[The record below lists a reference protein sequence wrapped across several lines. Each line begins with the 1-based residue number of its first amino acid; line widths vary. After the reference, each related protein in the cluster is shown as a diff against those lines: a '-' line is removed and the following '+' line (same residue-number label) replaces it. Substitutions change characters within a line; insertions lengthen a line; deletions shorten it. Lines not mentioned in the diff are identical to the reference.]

1 MQSLCN
7 KRKNDTLKWIKYIFN
22 VCFWT
27 VVSLYL
33 LIAVMVHIPYV
44 QQSLASGV
52 ASVISSKLN
61 TRVEIGRVDLG
72 FLNRL
77 VIDNTTIY
85 DQGGKPM
92 VRAARLAVRIDLLQ
106 LVEGRIRISS
116 AQVFST
122 HFTLYRANAASAP
135 NFQFALDA
143 LASKDSTKAKTP
155 LDLSVNSFIMRHCSV
170 KYDQLDRP
178 HTPGRFNPAH
188 LHITNI
194 GTYIRLNAL
203 TDDSL
208 NVALNTLSATEQSG
222 VKVDAMSLSLV
233 AGGSECRLRD
243 LSLRLPH
250 SHIAI
255 ADITA
260 RYRRLA
266 DGKVDMGSLR
276 YSALVKSASIT
287 PSDLS
292 PVVPQLAD
300 YRNPLQLRLSA
311 SGTAKRVNVNRLQI
325 TSPSGELSA
334 SADGWYE
341 ASKPHASWS
350 VNIHDLHSSL
360 KILQPLSYV
369 GLRGSAS
376 CTTSG
381 VITTAA
387 VVNTDAGSAD
397 VNMTLSANRHFS
409 GTLAASDIALGTLL
423 NDSRLGDVSAS
434 LSLSGSLPKG
444 KRPTVT
450 AEGEVSKFAYN
461 GYTYSNINI
470 NGSYADNTVK
480 GSLIIDDPNI
490 SLVAQ
495 GEYADLGKGKQ
506 LVVEAQLDHF
516 RPSVTRLTDKWG
528 DAVFSSSITADLQAS
543 GVNDSKGVVTIG
555 HFRMQSS
562 SDTCTINNL
571 QVRGG
576 FDSHEHYLVME
587 SDFGYAMLTGHF
599 NYSSLVSSVTSQIG
613 RHIPVIAPKNKDYE
627 GDNNFTLIA
636 HLNSTKW
643 MRPLLGVPLDIR
655 RPLLLRTNV
664 SDASKSMVV
673 ECEAPLF
680 IYDGATFSHA
690 NVNLHSH
697 ADSLICS
704 AEVKKH
710 QDNGDILDL
719 STHCNAADNL
729 VDMSLGWLNE
739 GKSRGCLNATSSFGK
754 NSQGVTYAHVVVKP
768 SDLTIGDKTWLVK
781 SSDIHYTP
789 KHIDIREFTIA
800 HDRQHIIVNG
810 TASASKSD
818 SLHIDLNG
826 IDVRYV
832 LDLVNFH
839 SVDFDGSASGKALIV
854 APFGDMSAHAD
865 LTVRD
870 FLFERGRMGVLS
882 ANVNWN
888 KQESQIDID
897 AIANDGD
904 DARTIIKGYVS
915 PKRDYIDLGIQA
927 DSTHIDFMH
936 SFTESFISEIDGRAV
951 GKVRLA
957 GPLSTINLTGQLVVN
972 GSAMISPL
980 NCRYTLDNDT
990 VTFVPD
996 EIELKNAVIRDAY
1009 GNAGYVNG
1017 FIHHKHLTRLSYDL
1031 EVAAD
1036 NLLAYDIR
1044 SFGDDTF
1051 YGTVFADGTVG
1062 IHGRSGYLRMDI
1074 DVTPRHGSTFV
1085 YNASTNDQISNQE
1098 FIKWNDVTSLI
1109 PNFSPSLNNSSSSL
1123 IPNFSLSLNNS
1134 SSSLIPNSSSLIP
1147 NPSSLIPNSS
1157 SDMFINFNINCT
1169 PEATIRLLMDSRTND
1184 YITMQGNGMLRATYY
1199 NKGAFNLF
1207 GTYTLAHGTYGIT
1220 IQNIIKKNFTFRE
1233 GGTFVFGGNPYDAT
1247 LNLQAI
1253 HTVNGVSLADLN
1265 VGNSFT
1271 NNTIKVNCLMN
1282 IGGIARNP
1290 QVSFDLDMPTVS
1302 SDEKQMIRSVLNSE
1316 DELNQQVV
1324 YLLGIGRFY
1333 PTGTNNS
1340 ASREQSETSL
1350 AMQSLLSGTISSQI
1364 SSVLNTVIKNDNWNF
1379 GANISTGDEGWNNAE
1394 YEGTVN
1400 GRLLNNRL
1408 LINGQFGYRDNVNT
1422 ANTNFI
1428 GDFDIRYL
1436 LMPNGNLALKVYNQ
1450 TNDRYFTKSSLNTQ
1464 GVGIIM
1470 KKDFRSI
1477 IDLFGKKKKKDKK

>member
-1 MQSLCN
+1 M
-7 KRKNDTLKWIKYIFN
+7 KWIKYIFN

-92 VRAARLAVRIDLLQ
+92 VRAARLAVRIDPLQ

-311 SGTAKRVNVNRLQI
+311 SGTAKRVNVDRLQI

-664 SDASKSMVV
+664 SDASKTMVV

-1109 PNFSPSLNNSSSSL
+1109 PH
-1123 IPNFSLSLNNS
+1123 
-1134 SSSLIPNSSSLIP
+1134 SSSLIPNS
-1147 NPSSLIPNSS
+1147 SSLIPNSS

>member
-1 MQSLCN
+1 M
-7 KRKNDTLKWIKYIFN
+7 KWIKYIFN

-369 GLRGSAS
+369 RLRGSAS

-680 IYDGATFSHA
+680 IYDGATYSHA

-719 STHCNAADNL
+719 STRCNAADNL

-839 SVDFDGSASGKALIV
+839 PVDFDGSASGKALIV

-990 VTFVPD
+990 VTLVPD

-1109 PNFSPSLNNSSSSL
+1109 NNQSSL
-1123 IPNFSLSLNNS
+1123 INNQ
-1134 SSSLIPNSSSLIP
+1134 
-1147 NPSSLIPNSS
+1147 SSLIPNSS

-1379 GANISTGDEGWNNAE
+1379 GASISTGDEGWNNAE

>member
-1 MQSLCN
+1 M
-7 KRKNDTLKWIKYIFN
+7 KWIKYIFN

-562 SDTCTINNL
+562 SDTCSINNL

-719 STHCNAADNL
+719 STRCNAADNL

-839 SVDFDGSASGKALIV
+839 PVDFDGSASGKALIV

-990 VTFVPD
+990 VTLVPD

-1051 YGTVFADGTVG
+1051 YGTVFADGNVG

-1074 DVTPRHGSTFV
+1074 DVTPCKGSTFV

-1123 IPNFSLSLNNS
+1123 IPNS
-1134 SSSLIPNSSSLIP
+1134 
-1147 NPSSLIPNSS
+1147 SSLIPNSS

-1247 LNLQAI
+1247 LDLQAI

>member
-1 MQSLCN
+1 M
-7 KRKNDTLKWIKYIFN
+7 KWIKYIFN

-311 SGTAKRVNVNRLQI
+311 SGTAKRVNVDRLQI

-369 GLRGSAS
+369 RLRGSAS

-719 STHCNAADNL
+719 STRCNAADNL

-839 SVDFDGSASGKALIV
+839 PVDFDGSASGKALIV

-990 VTFVPD
+990 VTLVPD

-1109 PNFSPSLNNSSSSL
+1109 PN
-1123 IPNFSLSLNNS
+1123 
-1134 SSSLIPNSSSLIP
+1134 SSSLIPNS
-1147 NPSSLIPNSS
+1147 SSLIPNSS

>member
-311 SGTAKRVNVNRLQI
+311 SGTAKRVNVDRLQI

-839 SVDFDGSASGKALIV
+839 PVDFDGSASGKALIV

-990 VTFVPD
+990 VTLVPD

-1036 NLLAYDIR
+1036 NLLAYDFR
-1044 SFGDDTF
+1044 DFGNDTF

-1123 IPNFSLSLNNS
+1123 IPN
-1134 SSSLIPNSSSLIP
+1134 SSSLIP
-1147 NPSSLIPNSS
+1147 NPS

>member
-1 MQSLCN
+1 M
-7 KRKNDTLKWIKYIFN
+7 KWIKYIFN

-311 SGTAKRVNVNRLQI
+311 SGTAKRVNVDRLQI

-587 SDFGYAMLTGHF
+587 SDFGYAMLKGHF

-664 SDASKSMVV
+664 SDASKTMVV

-990 VTFVPD
+990 VTLVPD

-1123 IPNFSLSLNNS
+1123 IPN
-1134 SSSLIPNSSSLIP
+1134 SSSLIPNS
-1147 NPSSLIPNSS
+1147 SSLIPNSS

>member
-1 MQSLCN
+1 M
-7 KRKNDTLKWIKYIFN
+7 KWIKYIFN

-92 VRAARLAVRIDLLQ
+92 VRAARMAVRIDLLQ

-222 VKVDAMSLSLV
+222 VKVEAMSLSLV

-255 ADITA
+255 ANITA

-311 SGTAKRVNVNRLQI
+311 SGTAKRVNVDRLQI

-664 SDASKSMVV
+664 SDASKTMVV

-1085 YNASTNDQISNQE
+1085 YNASTNDQIYNQE

-1109 PNFSPSLNNSSSSL
+1109 PNPSSL
-1123 IPNFSLSLNNS
+1123 IGFPSGRRTSF
-1134 SSSLIPNSSSLIP
+1134 PNS
-1147 NPSSLIPNSS
+1147 SSLIPNSS

>member
-1 MQSLCN
+1 M
-7 KRKNDTLKWIKYIFN
+7 KWIKYIFN

-369 GLRGSAS
+369 RLRGSAS

-664 SDASKSMVV
+664 SDASKTMVV

-719 STHCNAADNL
+719 STRCNAADNL

-839 SVDFDGSASGKALIV
+839 PVDFDGSASGKALIV

-990 VTFVPD
+990 VTLVPD

-1036 NLLAYDIR
+1036 NLLAYDFR
-1044 SFGDDTF
+1044 DFGNDTF

-1123 IPNFSLSLNNS
+1123 IPNS
-1134 SSSLIPNSSSLIP
+1134 
-1147 NPSSLIPNSS
+1147 SSLIPNSS

>member
-1 MQSLCN
+1 M
-7 KRKNDTLKWIKYIFN
+7 KWIKYIFN

-325 TSPSGELSA
+325 TSTSGELSA

-369 GLRGSAS
+369 RLRGSAS

-480 GSLIIDDPNI
+480 GSLVIDDPNI

-562 SDTCTINNL
+562 SDTCSINNL

-870 FLFERGRMGVLS
+870 FLFESGRMGVLS

-990 VTFVPD
+990 VTLVPD

-1098 FIKWNDVTSLI
+1098 FIKWNDVTSLT
-1109 PNFSPSLNNSSSSL
+1109 
-1123 IPNFSLSLNNS
+1123 
-1134 SSSLIPNSSSLIP
+1134 PNSSSLIP
-1147 NPSSLIPNSS
+1147 NYSSLIPNPS

>member
-1 MQSLCN
+1 M
-7 KRKNDTLKWIKYIFN
+7 KWIKYIFN

-188 LHITNI
+188 FHITNI
-194 GTYIRLNAL
+194 GTYIRLYAL

-311 SGTAKRVNVNRLQI
+311 SGTAKRVNVDRLQI

-381 VITTAA
+381 VITTAG

-719 STHCNAADNL
+719 STRCNAADNL

-839 SVDFDGSASGKALIV
+839 AVDFDGSASGKALIV

-870 FLFERGRMGVLS
+870 FLFESGRMGVLS

-1036 NLLAYDIR
+1036 NLLAYDFR
-1044 SFGDDTF
+1044 DFGNDTF

-1109 PNFSPSLNNSSSSL
+1109 PN
-1123 IPNFSLSLNNS
+1123 

-1147 NPSSLIPNSS
+1147 NSSSLIPNSS

>member
-1 MQSLCN
+1 M
-7 KRKNDTLKWIKYIFN
+7 KWIKYIFN

-325 TSPSGELSA
+325 ISPSGELSA

-360 KILQPLSYV
+360 KILQPLGYV
-369 GLRGSAS
+369 RLRGSAS

-1036 NLLAYDIR
+1036 NLLAYDFR
-1044 SFGDDTF
+1044 DFGNDTF

-1123 IPNFSLSLNNS
+1123 IPNS
-1134 SSSLIPNSSSLIP
+1134 
-1147 NPSSLIPNSS
+1147 SSLIPNSS

>member
-311 SGTAKRVNVNRLQI
+311 SGTAKRVNVDRLQI

-369 GLRGSAS
+369 RLRGSAS

-719 STHCNAADNL
+719 STRCNAADNL

-1147 NPSSLIPNSS
+1147 NSSSLIPNSS

>member
-1 MQSLCN
+1 M
-7 KRKNDTLKWIKYIFN
+7 KWIKYIFN

-92 VRAARLAVRIDLLQ
+92 VRAARMAVRIDLLQ

-369 GLRGSAS
+369 RLRGSAS

-704 AEVKKH
+704 AGVKKH

-719 STHCNAADNL
+719 STRCNAADNL

-1036 NLLAYDIR
+1036 NLLAYDFR
-1044 SFGDDTF
+1044 DFGNDTF

-1109 PNFSPSLNNSSSSL
+1109 PN
-1123 IPNFSLSLNNS
+1123 
-1134 SSSLIPNSSSLIP
+1134 SSSLIPNS
-1147 NPSSLIPNSS
+1147 SSLIPNSS

>member
-155 LDLSVNSFIMRHCSV
+155 LDLSANSFIMRHCSV

-194 GTYIRLNAL
+194 GTYIRLNTL

-222 VKVDAMSLSLV
+222 VKVEAMSLSLV

-260 RYRRLA
+260 HYRRLA

-369 GLRGSAS
+369 RLRGSAS

-680 IYDGATFSHA
+680 IYDGATYSHA

-1009 GNAGYVNG
+1009 GNAGYING

-1031 EVAAD
+1031 KVAAD

-1109 PNFSPSLNNSSSSL
+1109 PN
-1123 IPNFSLSLNNS
+1123 
-1134 SSSLIPNSSSLIP
+1134 SSSLIPNSSSI
-1147 NPSSLIPNSS
+1147 IPNSS

>member
-1 MQSLCN
+1 M
-7 KRKNDTLKWIKYIFN
+7 KWIKYIFN

-311 SGTAKRVNVNRLQI
+311 SGTAKRVNVDRLQI

-664 SDASKSMVV
+664 SDASKTMVV

-719 STHCNAADNL
+719 STRCNAADNL

-839 SVDFDGSASGKALIV
+839 PVDFDGSASGKALIV

-990 VTFVPD
+990 VTLVPD

-1109 PNFSPSLNNSSSSL
+1109 PNSSP
-1123 IPNFSLSLNNS
+1123 
-1134 SSSLIPNSSSLIP
+1134 
-1147 NPSSLIPNSS
+1147 LIPNSS
-1157 SDMFINFNINCT
+1157 SDIYLNFNINCT
-1169 PEATIRLLMDSRTND
+1169 PDATIRLLMDSHTND
-1184 YITMQGNGMLRATYY
+1184 YITMQGNGMLRATYH

-1207 GTYTLAHGTYGIT
+1207 GTYTLSHGTYGIT

-1233 GGTFVFGGNPYDAT
+1233 GGTFVFGGNPYDAA

-1253 HTVNGVSLADLN
+1253 YTVNGVSLGDLN

-1282 IGGIARNP
+1282 IGGVARNP

-1302 SDEKQMIRSVLNSE
+1302 SDEKQMVRSVLNSE

-1436 LMPNGNLALKVYNQ
+1436 LLPNGNLALKVYNQ

-1470 KKDFRSI
+1470 KKDFRNI
-1477 IDLFGKKKKKDKK
+1477 IDLFGKKKKKKK

>member
-1 MQSLCN
+1 M
-7 KRKNDTLKWIKYIFN
+7 KWIKYIFN

-369 GLRGSAS
+369 RLRGSAS

-839 SVDFDGSASGKALIV
+839 PVDFDGSASGKALIV

-990 VTFVPD
+990 VTLVPD

-1036 NLLAYDIR
+1036 NLLAYDFR
-1044 SFGDDTF
+1044 DFGNDTF

-1123 IPNFSLSLNNS
+1123 IPNS
-1134 SSSLIPNSSSLIP
+1134 
-1147 NPSSLIPNSS
+1147 SSLIPNSS

>member
-1 MQSLCN
+1 M
-7 KRKNDTLKWIKYIFN
+7 KWIKYIFN

-311 SGTAKRVNVNRLQI
+311 SGTAKRVNVDRLQI

-360 KILQPLSYV
+360 KILQPLGYF

-562 SDTCTINNL
+562 SDTCSINNL

-719 STHCNAADNL
+719 STRCNAADNL

-839 SVDFDGSASGKALIV
+839 PVDFDGSASGKALIV

-990 VTFVPD
+990 VTLVPD

-1036 NLLAYDIR
+1036 NLLAYDFR
-1044 SFGDDTF
+1044 DFGNDTF

-1123 IPNFSLSLNNS
+1123 IPN
-1134 SSSLIPNSSSLIP
+1134 SSSLIPNS
-1147 NPSSLIPNSS
+1147 SSLIPNSS

>member
-1 MQSLCN
+1 M
-7 KRKNDTLKWIKYIFN
+7 KWIKYIFN

-311 SGTAKRVNVNRLQI
+311 SGTAKRVNVDRLQI

-719 STHCNAADNL
+719 STRCNAADNL

-839 SVDFDGSASGKALIV
+839 PVDFDGSASGKALIV

-990 VTFVPD
+990 VTLVPD

-1036 NLLAYDIR
+1036 NLLAYDFR
-1044 SFGDDTF
+1044 DFGNDTF

-1085 YNASTNDQISNQE
+1085 YNASTNDQIANQE

-1123 IPNFSLSLNNS
+1123 IPNS
-1134 SSSLIPNSSSLIP
+1134 
-1147 NPSSLIPNSS
+1147 SSLIPNSS

>member
-1 MQSLCN
+1 M
-7 KRKNDTLKWIKYIFN
+7 KWIKYIFN

-222 VKVDAMSLSLV
+222 VKVDAMSFSLV

-360 KILQPLSYV
+360 KILQPLGYV

-839 SVDFDGSASGKALIV
+839 PVDFDGSASGKALIV

-990 VTFVPD
+990 VTLVPD

-1123 IPNFSLSLNNS
+1123 IPN
-1134 SSSLIPNSSSLIP
+1134 SSSLIPNS
-1147 NPSSLIPNSS
+1147 SSLIPNSS

>member
-325 TSPSGELSA
+325 TSTSGELSA

-369 GLRGSAS
+369 RLRGSAS

-1123 IPNFSLSLNNS
+1123 IPNS
-1134 SSSLIPNSSSLIP
+1134 
-1147 NPSSLIPNSS
+1147 SSLIPNSS

>member
-92 VRAARLAVRIDLLQ
+92 VRAARLAVRIDPLQ

-194 GTYIRLNAL
+194 STYIRLYAL
-203 TDDSL
+203 TEDSL

-325 TSPSGELSA
+325 ISPSGELSA

-664 SDASKSMVV
+664 SDASKTMVV

-719 STHCNAADNL
+719 STRCNAADNL

-990 VTFVPD
+990 VTLVPD

-1109 PNFSPSLNNSSSSL
+1109 PN
-1123 IPNFSLSLNNS
+1123 

-1147 NPSSLIPNSS
+1147 NSSSLIPNSS

-1379 GANISTGDEGWNNAE
+1379 GANISTGDDGWNNAE
-1394 YEGTVN
+1394 YEGTGN

>member
-1 MQSLCN
+1 M
-7 KRKNDTLKWIKYIFN
+7 KWIKYIFN

-719 STHCNAADNL
+719 STRCNAADNL

-839 SVDFDGSASGKALIV
+839 PVDFDGSASGKALIV

-990 VTFVPD
+990 VTLVPD

-1051 YGTVFADGTVG
+1051 YGTVFADGNVG

-1074 DVTPRHGSTFV
+1074 DVTPRKGSTFV

-1109 PNFSPSLNNSSSSL
+1109 PN
-1123 IPNFSLSLNNS
+1123 
-1134 SSSLIPNSSSLIP
+1134 SSSLIPNS
-1147 NPSSLIPNSS
+1147 SSLIPNSS

>member
-1 MQSLCN
+1 M
-7 KRKNDTLKWIKYIFN
+7 KWIKYIFN

-92 VRAARLAVRIDLLQ
+92 VRAARMAVRIDLLQ

-116 AQVFST
+116 AQVLST

-222 VKVDAMSLSLV
+222 VKVEAMSLSLV

-255 ADITA
+255 ANITA

-311 SGTAKRVNVNRLQI
+311 SGTAKRVNVDRLQI

-369 GLRGSAS
+369 RLRGSAS

-664 SDASKSMVV
+664 SDASKTMVV

-680 IYDGATFSHA
+680 IYDGATYSHA

-990 VTFVPD
+990 VTLVPD

-1109 PNFSPSLNNSSSSL
+1109 PH
-1123 IPNFSLSLNNS
+1123 
-1134 SSSLIPNSSSLIP
+1134 SSSLIPNSSSR
-1147 NPSSLIPNSS
+1147 IPNSS

>member
-1 MQSLCN
+1 M
-7 KRKNDTLKWIKYIFN
+7 KWIKYIFN

-311 SGTAKRVNVNRLQI
+311 SGTAKRVNVDRLQI

-664 SDASKSMVV
+664 SDASKTMVV

-870 FLFERGRMGVLS
+870 FLFESGRMGVLS

-1109 PNFSPSLNNSSSSL
+1109 PN
-1123 IPNFSLSLNNS
+1123 

-1147 NPSSLIPNSS
+1147 NSSSLIPNSS

>member
-1 MQSLCN
+1 M
-7 KRKNDTLKWIKYIFN
+7 KWIKYIFN

-311 SGTAKRVNVNRLQI
+311 SGTAKRVNVDRLQI

-369 GLRGSAS
+369 RLRGRAS

-562 SDTCTINNL
+562 SDTCSINNL

-664 SDASKSMVV
+664 SDASKTMVV

-839 SVDFDGSASGKALIV
+839 AVDFDGSASGKALIV

-870 FLFERGRMGVLS
+870 FLFESGRMGVLS

-990 VTFVPD
+990 VTLVPD

-1109 PNFSPSLNNSSSSL
+1109 GFPSGRRTS
-1123 IPNFSLSLNNS
+1123 F
-1134 SSSLIPNSSSLIP
+1134 PNSSSLIP
-1147 NPSSLIPNSS
+1147 NSSSLIPNSS

>member
-92 VRAARLAVRIDLLQ
+92 VSAARLAVRIDLLQ

-719 STHCNAADNL
+719 STRCNAADNL

-839 SVDFDGSASGKALIV
+839 PVDFDGSASGKALIV

-990 VTFVPD
+990 VTLVPD

-1036 NLLAYDIR
+1036 NLLAYDFR
-1044 SFGDDTF
+1044 DFGNDTF

-1109 PNFSPSLNNSSSSL
+1109 PNFSPSLNNSS
-1123 IPNFSLSLNNS
+1123 
-1134 SSSLIPNSSSLIP
+1134 
-1147 NPSSLIPNSS
+1147 SSLIPNSS

>member
-1 MQSLCN
+1 M
-7 KRKNDTLKWIKYIFN
+7 KWIKYIFN

-719 STHCNAADNL
+719 STRCNAADNL

-839 SVDFDGSASGKALIV
+839 PVDFDGSASGKALIV

-990 VTFVPD
+990 VTLVPD

-1109 PNFSPSLNNSSSSL
+1109 PNSSSLIPNFSPSLNNSS
-1123 IPNFSLSLNNS
+1123 
-1134 SSSLIPNSSSLIP
+1134 
-1147 NPSSLIPNSS
+1147 SSLIPNSS

>member
-1 MQSLCN
+1 M
-7 KRKNDTLKWIKYIFN
+7 KWIKYIFN

-311 SGTAKRVNVNRLQI
+311 SGTAKRVNINRLQI

-369 GLRGSAS
+369 RLRGSAS

-719 STHCNAADNL
+719 STRCNAADNL

-839 SVDFDGSASGKALIV
+839 AVDFDGSASGKALIV

-1123 IPNFSLSLNNS
+1123 IPNS
-1134 SSSLIPNSSSLIP
+1134 
-1147 NPSSLIPNSS
+1147 SSLIPNSS

-1247 LNLQAI
+1247 LDLQAI

>member
-1 MQSLCN
+1 M
-7 KRKNDTLKWIKYIFN
+7 KWIKYIFN

-194 GTYIRLNAL
+194 STYIRLYAL

-613 RHIPVIAPKNKDYE
+613 RHIPVIAPRNKDYE

-719 STHCNAADNL
+719 STRCNAADNL

-1036 NLLAYDIR
+1036 NLLAYDFR
-1044 SFGDDTF
+1044 DFGNDTF

-1109 PNFSPSLNNSSSSL
+1109 PN
-1123 IPNFSLSLNNS
+1123 

-1147 NPSSLIPNSS
+1147 NSS
-1157 SDMFINFNINCT
+1157 SDIYFNFNINCT
-1169 PEATIRLLMDSRTND
+1169 PDATIRLLMDSHTND

-1207 GTYTLAHGTYGIT
+1207 GTYTLSHGTYGIT

-1436 LMPNGNLALKVYNQ
+1436 LLPNGNLALKVYNQ

>member
-1 MQSLCN
+1 M
-7 KRKNDTLKWIKYIFN
+7 KWIKYIFN

-839 SVDFDGSASGKALIV
+839 PVDFDGSASGKALIV

-990 VTFVPD
+990 VTLVPD

-1044 SFGDDTF
+1044 SFGNDTF

-1109 PNFSPSLNNSSSSL
+1109 PNP
-1123 IPNFSLSLNNS
+1123 
-1134 SSSLIPNSSSLIP
+1134 SSLIPNS
-1147 NPSSLIPNSS
+1147 SSLIPNSS

>member
-311 SGTAKRVNVNRLQI
+311 SGTAKRVNVDRLQI

-664 SDASKSMVV
+664 SDASKTMVV

-719 STHCNAADNL
+719 STRCNAADNL

-839 SVDFDGSASGKALIV
+839 PVDFDGSASGKALIV

-990 VTFVPD
+990 VTLVPD

-1109 PNFSPSLNNSSSSL
+1109 PN
-1123 IPNFSLSLNNS
+1123 
-1134 SSSLIPNSSSLIP
+1134 SSSLIPNS
-1147 NPSSLIPNSS
+1147 SSLIPNSS

>member
-311 SGTAKRVNVNRLQI
+311 SGTAKRVNVDRLQI

-719 STHCNAADNL
+719 STRCNAADNL

-1036 NLLAYDIR
+1036 NLLAYDFR
-1044 SFGDDTF
+1044 DFGNDTF

-1109 PNFSPSLNNSSSSL
+1109 PN
-1123 IPNFSLSLNNS
+1123 
-1134 SSSLIPNSSSLIP
+1134 SSSLIPNS
-1147 NPSSLIPNSS
+1147 SSLIPNSS

>member
-1 MQSLCN
+1 M
-7 KRKNDTLKWIKYIFN
+7 KWIKYIFN

-562 SDTCTINNL
+562 SDTCSINNL

-719 STHCNAADNL
+719 STRCNAADNL

-839 SVDFDGSASGKALIV
+839 PVDFDGSASGKALIV

-990 VTFVPD
+990 VTLVPD

-1044 SFGDDTF
+1044 SFGNDTF

-1109 PNFSPSLNNSSSSL
+1109 PNSSSLIPNFSPSLNNSS
-1123 IPNFSLSLNNS
+1123 
-1134 SSSLIPNSSSLIP
+1134 
-1147 NPSSLIPNSS
+1147 SSLIPNSS

>member
-1 MQSLCN
+1 M
-7 KRKNDTLKWIKYIFN
+7 KWIKYIFN

-719 STHCNAADNL
+719 STRCNAADNL

-839 SVDFDGSASGKALIV
+839 AVDFDGSASGKALIV

-990 VTFVPD
+990 VTLVPD

-1051 YGTVFADGTVG
+1051 YGTVFADGNVG

-1074 DVTPRHGSTFV
+1074 DVTPRKGSTFV

-1109 PNFSPSLNNSSSSL
+1109 PN
-1123 IPNFSLSLNNS
+1123 
-1134 SSSLIPNSSSLIP
+1134 SSSLIPNS
-1147 NPSSLIPNSS
+1147 SSLIPNSS

-1207 GTYTLAHGTYGIT
+1207 GTYTLSHGTYGIT

>member
-1 MQSLCN
+1 M
-7 KRKNDTLKWIKYIFN
+7 KWIKYIFN

-92 VRAARLAVRIDLLQ
+92 VRAARMAVRIDLLQ

-178 HTPGRFNPAH
+178 HTPGRFNPTH

-369 GLRGSAS
+369 RLRGSAS

-664 SDASKSMVV
+664 SDASKTMVV

-1036 NLLAYDIR
+1036 NLLAYDFR
-1044 SFGDDTF
+1044 DFGNDTF

-1109 PNFSPSLNNSSSSL
+1109 PN
-1123 IPNFSLSLNNS
+1123 
-1134 SSSLIPNSSSLIP
+1134 SSSLIPNS
-1147 NPSSLIPNSS
+1147 SSLIPNSS

>member
-1 MQSLCN
+1 M
-7 KRKNDTLKWIKYIFN
+7 KWIKYIFN

-369 GLRGSAS
+369 RLRGSAS

-719 STHCNAADNL
+719 STRCNAADNL

-839 SVDFDGSASGKALIV
+839 PVDFDGSASGKALIV

-1036 NLLAYDIR
+1036 NLLAYDFR
-1044 SFGDDTF
+1044 DFGNDTF

-1123 IPNFSLSLNNS
+1123 IPN
-1134 SSSLIPNSSSLIP
+1134 SSSLIPNS
-1147 NPSSLIPNSS
+1147 SSLIPNSS

>member
-1 MQSLCN
+1 M
-7 KRKNDTLKWIKYIFN
+7 KWIKYIFN

-719 STHCNAADNL
+719 STRCNAADNL

-839 SVDFDGSASGKALIV
+839 PVDFDGSASGKALIV

-990 VTFVPD
+990 VTLVPD

-1109 PNFSPSLNNSSSSL
+1109 PNFSPSLNNSS
-1123 IPNFSLSLNNS
+1123 
-1134 SSSLIPNSSSLIP
+1134 
-1147 NPSSLIPNSS
+1147 SSLIPNSS

>member
-1 MQSLCN
+1 M
-7 KRKNDTLKWIKYIFN
+7 KWIKYIFN

-92 VRAARLAVRIDLLQ
+92 VSAARLAVRIDLLQ

-664 SDASKSMVV
+664 SDASKTMVV

-719 STHCNAADNL
+719 STRCNAADNL

-781 SSDIHYTP
+781 SSDILYTP

-839 SVDFDGSASGKALIV
+839 AVDFDGSASGKALIV

-990 VTFVPD
+990 VTLVPD

-1044 SFGDDTF
+1044 SFGNDTF

-1109 PNFSPSLNNSSSSL
+1109 PN
-1123 IPNFSLSLNNS
+1123 
-1134 SSSLIPNSSSLIP
+1134 SSSLIPNS
-1147 NPSSLIPNSS
+1147 SSLIPNSS

-1247 LNLQAI
+1247 LDLQAI

>member
-325 TSPSGELSA
+325 ISPSGELSA

-369 GLRGSAS
+369 RLRGSAS

-839 SVDFDGSASGKALIV
+839 PVDFDGSASGKALIV

-990 VTFVPD
+990 VTLVPD

-1109 PNFSPSLNNSSSSL
+1109 NNQ
-1123 IPNFSLSLNNS
+1123 
-1134 SSSLIPNSSSLIP
+1134 SSLIPNS
-1147 NPSSLIPNSS
+1147 SSLIPNSS

>member
-719 STHCNAADNL
+719 STRCNAADNL

-839 SVDFDGSASGKALIV
+839 PVDFDGSASGKALIV

-990 VTFVPD
+990 VTLVPD

-1109 PNFSPSLNNSSSSL
+1109 PNFSPSLNNSS
-1123 IPNFSLSLNNS
+1123 
-1134 SSSLIPNSSSLIP
+1134 
-1147 NPSSLIPNSS
+1147 SSLIPNSS